1 MRKIEELKKMYA
13 NNSKHSNYQVLASE
27 LEEFLN
33 SKELI
38 TKSRNEQIRL
48 EYFLKNV
55 DIKNKT
61 VLDIGGNTGYFTFEL
76 LSRGAKS
83 VDYYEGNIEH
93 SKFVTLASEV
103 LNRKNQINVYNEY
116 YCFNKSNKFD
126 IVLLLNVLHHIGDD
140 FGDSK
145 LSREKALKK
154 ISDYLN
160 HVMTQTDTLIFQLG
174 FNWKGDIS
182 LPLFDNGTKKELIE
196 FVSSILDTK
205 YKIVKIGIANKINN
219 EIQYEDLNDTNI
231 ERNDNLGE
239 FLNRP
244 IFIIKNINRSIENA

>member
-126 IVLLLNVLHHIGDD
+126 IVLLLNHNFNNQNENLILKQNEDNIN
-140 FGDSK
+140 
-145 LSREKALKK
+145 KK
-154 ISDYLN
+154 ISN
-160 HVMTQTDTLIFQLG
+160 LIKL
-174 FNWKGDIS
+174 
-182 LPLFDNGTKKELIE
+182 
-196 FVSSILDTK
+196 
-205 YKIVKIGIANKINN
+205 
-219 EIQYEDLNDTNI
+219 
-231 ERNDNLGE
+231 NDNLKIE
-239 FLNRP
+239 VSSLIEEKNKLSNQ
-244 IFIIKNINRSIENA
+244 IKNQDQEIKTLKILMKKLKCIMML